1 MSVNEKMTA
10 IANAIRNKTGKTGA
24 LSLDDMA
31 DKIPEVYNKG
41 YADGKAQGGDGDSY
55 DEYWD
60 IMQINGNRINYDG
73 GFAHWVEKYFK
84 PKYDMKP
91 SSACYIFSRFNKDI
105 KEIDMVEHLK
115 KYNVT
120 LDFSACTNF
129 TNFLMY
135 SFVSRLGTVDT
146 RAASAVNFYI
156 AYRLKTIDSL
166 ILKDDGTQ
174 TFNFVMCSYL
184 ENITITGI
192 IGQNI
197 NLGDCPL
204 LKDSIISVINAL
216 STTTSKKTVTFKKT
230 AINNAF
236 GINIDDESTYP
247 EGSEFYNLRNSKT
260 NWTFNY
266 V

>member
-1 MSVNEKMTA
+1 MSVTEKLTIIAQNEQKVFDA
-10 IANAIRNKTGKTGA
+10 GKNAQHNHTI
-24 LSLDDMA
+24 
-31 DKIPEVYNKG
+31 E
-41 YADGKAQGGDGDSY
+41 
-55 DEYWD
+55 
-60 IMQINGNRINYDG
+60 IMQGNGKRTNYDG
-73 GFAHWVEKYFK
+73 GFACWTEDLFK
-84 PKYDMKP
+84 PKYNIKP
-91 SSACYIFSRFNKDI
+91 ASACYMFSRFNKDI

-120 LDFSACTNF
+120 LDFSACSNF
-129 TNFLMY
+129 TNFMIY
-135 SFVSRLGTVDT
+135 SYISRLGLVDT
-146 RAASAVNFYI
+146 RSANAVSFYV

-174 TFNFVMCSYL
+174 SFNFGMCGSL
-184 ENITITGI
+184 ENITISGV

-216 STTTSKKTVTFKKT
+216 STSASKKTVTFKKT

-236 GINIDDESTYP
+236 GIDIDDETTYP
-247 EGSEFYNLRNSKT
+247 EGSEFYNLRNSKS
-260 NWTFNY
+260 NWTFSF